1 MRASEFLNEENF
13 GTFPKRKT
21 REGSRPPRG
30 KQPEK
35 TTEFNV
41 DEDVVDESPTSK
53 VACIAAK
60 NGRKKLGKSAID
72 SCKAQGYYPREAKT
86 GRKVKVRGKMVPMD
100 GAYLKSDQYG
110 GPIKTW
116 KGN

>member
-13 GTFPKRKT
+13 GTLPKRKM

-30 KQPEK
+30 HKPTHE
-35 TTEFNV
+35 EFNV
-41 DEDVVDESPTSK
+41 DEDIIDEEPTSK
-53 VACIAAK
+53 ADCIAAR

-72 SCKAQGYYPREAKT
+72 SCKAQGTYPREAKT
-86 GRKVKVRGKMVPMD
+86 GRKVKIRGKMVSMD